1 MKMNMT
7 EMATM
12 MANNTALT
20 GLQIMDILSGA
31 YPDHTEEEMISA
43 ICALNG
49 TGAGNRNEPDY
60 VHTMHEFGAFLRKML
75 SE

>member
-1 MKMNMT
+1 MKMSMT

-12 MANNTALT
+12 MANNAALT
-20 GLQIMDILSGA
+20 GLQIMDILTGA
-31 YPDHTEEEMISA
+31 YPDHTEEEMLSA

-49 TGAGNRNEPDY
+49 IGNRTEPDY
-60 VHTMHEFGAFLRKML
+60 VHTMHEVGSFLRKML